1 MKAFIIYLPARE
13 HSVQHSAYMLETLK
27 SYGLDAYLH
36 EGVPG
41 DVAVKLAAKSKKT
54 LYPYSIKNRIIDDAD
69 LKRLIR
75 PKLYEDFKKRYHYN
89 IVERQPIGEDHMGK
103 LSRPGVVGCFY
114 SHYALW
120 EKCVEL
126 NEPIMIFEDDVKF
139 YRGWNPIEF
148 SGVLILSLGKSSFL
162 TEPNKTYLEN
172 PTGIP
177 RPLPWKNFSMPG
189 ASGYALTPDAALG
202 LIKFYK
208 PYWYP
213 ADNAINQFITPM
225 YIHNYIMGR
234 NTLPEEGNISMT
246 KSKDW
251 SHAME
256 TDIVDDDYKELV
268 ITASTDPDSEIDQ

>member
-13 HSVQHSAYMLETLK
+13 HSVQHSSYMLETLK

-54 LYPYSIKNRIIDDAD
+54 LYPYSIKNRTIDDAD

-75 PKLYEDFKKRYHYN
+75 PKMYQDFKKRYHYN
-89 IVERQPIGEDHMGK
+89 IIERQIIGDDHIGK

-114 SHYALW
+114 SHYSLW

>member
-1 MKAFIIYLPARE
+1 MKAFVIYLPARE
-13 HSVQHSAYMLETLK
+13 HSVQHSAYMLDTLK

-36 EGVPG
+36 EGIPG

-54 LYPYSIKNRIIDDAD
+54 LYPYSIKNCPITDAG

-75 PKLYEDFKKRYHYN
+75 PELYKEFKERYHYN
-89 IVERQPIGEDHMGK
+89 IVERQLIGENHIGK

-114 SHYALW
+114 SHYSLW
-120 EKCVEL
+120 EKCVQL

-139 YRGWNPIEF
+139 YRGWNPVSF
-148 SGVLILSLGKSSFL
+148 DGVLILSLGKSSFL
-162 TEPNKTYLEN
+162 SEPNKTYLEN
-172 PTGIP
+172 PTGVP
-177 RPLPWKNFSMPG
+177 RAMPWKNFSMPG

-202 LIKFYK
+202 LIKFYR

-213 ADNAINQFITPM
+213 ADNAINQYISPM

-234 NTLPEEGNISMT
+234 NTLPEEGNVSMT

-251 SHAME
+251 NGAMKTATNE
-256 TDIVDDDYKELV
+256 NDYKELV
-268 ITASTDPDSEIDQ
+268 ITASTNPNTEVDQ